1 MQQVLRAGKQAGKA
15 EQKKES
21 DTEIENRFKE

>member
-1 MQQVLRAGKQAGKA
+1 MQQVLRAGKQAAKA
-15 EQKKES
+15 EQQKES